1 MGASCPFFSTMRR
14 QLRGWVVLVFKWFKM
29 FKWFLVGAELF
40 WFFEV
45 REKWVDPERIT
56 KGLILSFS
64 IYSTYHST
72 LKYYLKYLK
81 ERRKPEE
88 YGLETF

>member
-1 MGASCPFFSTMRR
+1 VVAWWAVVVGVLSGLSGLSGFGGWLGYFGFSEARD
-14 QLRGWVVLVFKWFKM
+14 LGSN
-29 FKWFLVGAELF
+29 
-40 WFFEV
+40 
-45 REKWVDPERIT
+45 PESIT

-81 ERRKPEE
+81 KERSQEE

>member
-1 MGASCPFFSTMRR
+1 MGVLSGLSGLSGFG
-14 QLRGWVVLVFKWFKM
+14 GWLGLIGYFV
-29 FKWFLVGAELF
+29 
-40 WFFEV
+40 V
-45 REKWVDPERIT
+45 REKWVDPESIT

-81 ERRKPEE
+81 KERSQEE

>member
-1 MGASCPFFSTMRR
+1 
-14 QLRGWVVLVFKWFKM
+14 VVLVGL
-29 FKWFLVGAELF
+29 LVIEGGE
-40 WFFEV
+40 
-45 REKWVDPERIT
+45 RGVDPERIT

-81 ERRKPEE
+81 EKRRQGE

>member
-1 MGASCPFFSTMRR
+1 VG
-14 QLRGWVVLVFKWFKM
+14 RGRGCFKWFKW
-29 FKWFLVGAELF
+29 FKWFWWAVGLF
-40 WFFEV
+40 WFFEA
-45 REKWVDPERIT
+45 RDIGSNPESIT

-81 ERRKPEE
+81 KERSQREH
-88 YGLETF
+88 GLETF